1 MKAIMAET
9 TNLSRR
15 AFVAGATAAGVAK
28 PAFSAK
34 SAGRVVGANERLH
47 VGMIGAG
54 GNARGHMRAL
64 HKLAEQDNVEV
75 TAVCDIYDLR
85 REAAAEFT
93 GGTPYRDY
101 RKLLEH
107 PGLDYV
113 TVSVPEHW
121 HAPITLDAADAG
133 LHVYVEKPLTY
144 SIQEGVAVVKK
155 VKSSGIVLQC
165 GIQGM
170 SDDSYET
177 AAEMIQ
183 NGAIG
188 KVVMAHIDYSRN
200 HRDDFWLRTPDP
212 EAKPGVNLD
221 WKAFL
226 GKAKKR
232 PWEPD
237 RFFSWRR
244 YWDYSGGIATDLFVH
259 RLARIVKACGLTAPS
274 RVVATGGQ
282 YFFNGGAEVPD
293 TFNALLEYPEGINV
307 LLVSSMANQTKI
319 RHVIRG
325 NKGTIEFTREGFT
338 IEPER
343 LFRDDVEPAVHKK
356 SGGEDM
362 ALHHHNLHNAIR
374 SGEPLKCD
382 VELAFNVSMA
392 CHMTV
397 ESFRRRKSLGWDRR
411 RQRVVK
417 T

>member
-1 MKAIMAET
+1 MEAIMADT
-9 TNLSRR
+9 GNLSRR
-15 AFVAGATAAGVAK
+15 NFIAGSAAAGSVA
-28 PAFSAK
+28 PLLSAK
-34 SAGRVVGANERLH
+34 SAARVVGANDRLH

-64 HKLAEQDNVEV
+64 KSLANEDNVEIA
-75 TAVCDIYDLR
+75 AVCDLYDPR
-85 REAAAEFT
+85 RDAAAEFT
-93 GGTPYRDY
+93 GGKPYKDY
-101 RKLLEH
+101 RRLLEH

-144 SIQEGVAVVKK
+144 SIEEGVQVVKK
-155 VKSSGIVLQC
+155 VKSTGIVLQC

-177 AAEMIQ
+177 AAELIRD
-183 NGAIG
+183 GAIG

-200 HRDDFWLRTPDP
+200 HRDDFWLKDPDP
-212 EAKPGVNLD
+212 DVKPGVNLD
-221 WKAFL
+221 WKMYL

-232 PWEPD
+232 RWEPD

-259 RLARIVKACGLTAPS
+259 RLARIVKACGLTTPS

-282 YFFNGGAEVPD
+282 YFFTGGAEVPD

-307 LLVSSMANQTKI
+307 LLVSSLANQTQI
-319 RHVIRG
+319 RHLIRG

-338 IEPER
+338 LEPEG
-343 LFRDDVEPAVHKK
+343 LYKDDVKPLIHKK

-374 SGEPLKCD
+374 LGEQLKCD
-382 VELAFNVSMA
+382 LELAFNVSMA
-392 CHMTV
+392 CQMTV
-397 ESFRRRKSLGWDRR
+397 ESFRMKKSLGWDRR
-411 RQRVVK
+411 RERIIK

>member
-1 MKAIMAET
+1 MPAPPDF
-9 TNLSRR
+9 SRR
-15 AFVAGATAAGVAK
+15 TFIAGAAATAAAK
-28 PAFSAK
+28 QVLTAK
-34 SAGRVVGANERLH
+34 SAARIVGANERLH

-54 GNARGHMRAL
+54 SNANGHMRAL
-64 HKLAEQDNVEV
+64 KKLAGPDNVEI
-75 TAVCDIYDLR
+75 TAVCDLYDPR
-85 REAAAEFT
+85 REAAAEAT
-93 GGTPYRDY
+93 GGTPYQDY
-101 RKLLEH
+101 RRVLEH

-113 TVSVPEHW
+113 TISVPEHW

-144 SIQEGVAVVKK
+144 SIREGLEVVRK
-155 VKSSGIVLQC
+155 VRSSGITLQC

-170 SDDSYET
+170 SDDSY
-177 AAEMIQ
+177 AAAAALIKE
-183 NGAIG
+183 GAIG

-200 HRDDFWLRTPDP
+200 HLEDFWVREPDP
-212 EAKPGVNLD
+212 DTRPGVNLD
-221 WKAFL
+221 WKTYL

-232 PWEPD
+232 PWDPA

-259 RLARIVKACGLTAPS
+259 RLARVVRACGLTVPS

-307 LLVSSMANQTKI
+307 LLVSSLANQAKI

-325 NKGTIEFTREGFT
+325 NKGTIEFLADGFSL
-338 IEPER
+338 EPEAIHK
-343 LFRDDVEPAVHKK
+343 DDVQPRLHKR
-356 SGGEDM
+356 SGGEDI

-374 SGEPLKCD
+374 AGEPLKCD
-382 VELAFNVSMA
+382 AEFAFNVSMA
-392 CHMTV
+392 CQMAV
-397 ESFRRRKSLGWDRR
+397 ESFRTKKSLAWDRR

>member
-1 MKAIMAET
+1 MPT
-9 TNLSRR
+9 SPSLSRR
-15 AFVAGATAAGVAK
+15 TFVAGATAAA
-28 PAFSAK
+28 AARQALTAK
-34 SAGRVVGANERLH
+34 SAARIVGANERLH

-54 GNARGHMRAL
+54 GNANGHMRAL
-64 HKLAEQDNVEV
+64 KRLADPDNVEIA
-75 TAVCDIYDLR
+75 AVCDIYDPR

-93 GGTPYRDY
+93 GGKPFKDY
-101 RKLLEH
+101 RRLLEH
-107 PGLDYV
+107 SGLDYV
-113 TVSVPEHW
+113 TISVPEHW

-144 SIQEGVAVVKK
+144 SIDEGLAVVKK
-155 VKSSGIVLQC
+155 VRSSGITLQC

-170 SDDSYET
+170 SDNSYET
-177 AAEMIQ
+177 AAELIKQ
-183 NGAIG
+183 GAIG

-200 HRDDFWLRTPDP
+200 HLEDFWVRNPDP
-212 EAKPGVNLD
+212 DVQPGVNLD
-221 WKAFL
+221 WKTYL

-232 PWEPD
+232 PWDPA

-259 RLARIVKACGLTAPS
+259 RLARIVRACGLTVPS

-293 TFNALLEYPEGINV
+293 TFNALLEYPEGVNV
-307 LLVSSMANQTKI
+307 LLVSSLANQSKI

-325 NKGTIEFTREGFT
+325 NKGTIEFTRDGFSL
-338 IEPER
+338 EPEPIHEGNVQTR
-343 LFRDDVEPAVHKK
+343 LHKK

-374 SGEPLKCD
+374 AGEALKCD
-382 VELAFNVSMA
+382 AEFAFNVSMA
-392 CHMTV
+392 CQMTV
-397 ESFRRRKSLGWDRR
+397 ESFRKKKSLAWDRR
-411 RQRVVK
+411 RQRIVR